1 MERSEIKKNAKIIRK
16 SIKKTIGLQRKTN
29 GKILSTKNHIMNN
42 SNEFKTEAEKKQAEL
57 TRKIVLEH
65 CVQCHQQLD
74 LLQLR
79 LITFDDL
86 ISGVLQTITNT
97 ERALAQSEVKP
108 EKKESELK
116 KV

>member
-1 MERSEIKKNAKIIRK
+1 
-16 SIKKTIGLQRKTN
+16 
-29 GKILSTKNHIMNN
+29 MNN
-42 SNEFKTEAEKKQAEL
+42 SNEFKTEAEKQQAEI
-57 TRKIVLEH
+57 TRKIILEH

-86 ISGVLQTITNT
+86 ISGVFQTIQNT
-97 ERALAQSEVKP
+97 ERALEQSEVK
-108 EKKESELK
+108 KETTETELK

>member
-1 MERSEIKKNAKIIRK
+1 
-16 SIKKTIGLQRKTN
+16 
-29 GKILSTKNHIMNN
+29 MNN
-42 SNEFKTEAEKKQAEL
+42 SNEFKTEAEKQQAEI
-57 TRKIVLEH
+57 TRKIILEH

-86 ISGVLQTITNT
+86 ITGVLQTIQNT
-97 ERALAQSEVKP
+97 ERALAQSEVK
-108 EKKESELK
+108 ETKTETELK